1 MAENRKHFSREEILK
16 GLRLLS
22 DRAKQAGKTI
32 EITVYGG
39 SAMVIG
45 FQTRVSTRD
54 VDATVKGD
62 PAFVRVA
69 AKEVA
74 EEMGWPQDW
83 LNDGVKGFTAEVGDF
98 TPFEDMTNED
108 GGLRIVLASPQYLL
122 AMKCMAMRANTTG
135 HQGDIADIRE
145 LIRITKMRSAD
156 EVLRL
161 VESFYPAKQ
170 IQPKVAFGL
179 EEIFQ
184 DTGNDGG
191 SKCKP

>member
-1 MAENRKHFSREEILK
+1 MGENRKRFSKEEILK

-22 DRAKQAGKTI
+22 DLAAKAKKTV

-45 FQTRVSTRD
+45 FQSRVSTRD

-62 PAFVRVA
+62 PAFVREAARRVA
-69 AKEVA
+69 P
-74 EEMGWPQDW
+74 EEG
-83 LNDGVKGFTAEVGDF
+83 GVRV
-98 TPFEDMTNED
+98 
-108 GGLRIVLASPQYLL
+108 ILASPQYLL

-145 LIRITKMRSAD
+145 LVKITRMQSVD
-156 EVLRL
+156 QVLRL
-161 VESFYPAKQ
+161 VESFYPARQ

-184 DTGNDGG
+184 DMAGDGG
-191 SKCKP
+191 SK